1 MGRAY
6 IQDEVWFIITSILLT
21 NYYDNR
27 SLLQLQYTLITVIT
41 KLSPFTTGQVSHEMK
56 RKDPII
62 RARQM

>member
-6 IQDEVWFIITSILLT
+6 IQDHEVWFIITLILLT

-41 KLSPFTTGQVSHEMK
+41 KLSSFTAISRDEKTLLYERDK
-56 RKDPII
+56 R
-62 RARQM
+62 R